1 MPRCISCNRN
11 LNNME
16 ATRRHAET
24 GEFLD
29 LCDRC
34 LKEVIDIEPELQFIN
49 NPLSAAF
56 PDIEDNMGE

>member
-1 MPRCISCNRN
+1 
-11 LNNME
+11 ME
-16 ATRRHAET
+16 TTRRHADT

-34 LKEVIDIEPELQFIN
+34 LKEVIDIAPELQFTS
-49 NPLSAAF
+49 NPLSVAF

>member
-1 MPRCISCNRN
+1 
-11 LNNME
+11 ME
-16 ATRRHAET
+16 ATRRHADT

-49 NPLSAAF
+49 NPLSVAF